1 MLKEHLQ
8 QEHADAVKSTEVEG
22 KSVRTA
28 RAWNAL
34 SIFSNLLA
42 NRGYLT
48 CPVG

>member
-22 KSVRTA
+22 KAS
-28 RAWNAL
+28 AL
-34 SIFSNLLA
+34 PALGTLSFSNLLA